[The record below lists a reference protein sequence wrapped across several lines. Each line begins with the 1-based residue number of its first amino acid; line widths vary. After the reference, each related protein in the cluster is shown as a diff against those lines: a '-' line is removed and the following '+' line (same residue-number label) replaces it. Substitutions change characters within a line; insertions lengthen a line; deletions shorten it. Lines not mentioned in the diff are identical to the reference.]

1 MEAIGQERKVHSEKL
16 LELGF
21 SPKEVAAAEAMER
34 AGLYDMEPS
43 EDLVE
48 RTIRRCAA
56 TLRPEEATSDD
67 VPLIQMPVRILEEYA
82 SALKELSPALL
93 ELPEWNEFARLQ
105 ELQQACLATVHF
117 AHARR
122 DRPVV
127 MLDNHNLFEPSW
139 WDVDTGFRGIRSA
152 CQIANKAAVDNGVP
166 PSTVAVV
173 LRPNVEDYSPSD
185 LQAIDSLVRS
195 CNSNLWW
202 IPYKNAGKFK
212 GLNCIILGEER
223 TLVLDAKQYSPSKA
237 LKSFH
242 ESRDLHDTVCLRGQL
257 EDFAHTGTQILI
269 EGNLT
274 KEAEQQIAL
283 KPGIRGLLFKV
294 ISEECPVAYR

>member
-48 RTIRRCAA
+48 RTIRRCADS
-56 TLRPEEATSDD
+56 LRPEGASSDE
-67 VPLIQMPVRILEEYA
+67 VPLIPLPGRILEGYA

-93 ELPEWNEFARLQ
+93 DLPEWNEFSRLQ

-122 DRPVV
+122 IRPVV

-152 CQIANKAAVDNGVP
+152 CQIANKAAVDDGVQ
-166 PSTVAVV
+166 PSAVAVV

-185 LQAIDSLVRS
+185 LEAIDSLLHS
-195 CNSNLWW
+195 CTSDLWW
-202 IPYKNAGKFK
+202 IPFGNAGKYQ
-212 GLNCIILGEER
+212 GLNCIVLGEER
-223 TLVLDAKQYSPSKA
+223 VLVLEAKQYSPSKA
-237 LKSFH
+237 LKSFQ
-242 ESRDLHDTVCLRGQL
+242 ESRNLHDTVCLRGQL
-257 EDFAHTGTQILI
+257 ENFAHTGTQILI
-269 EGNLT
+269 EGHLT
-274 KEAEQQIAL
+274 KEAAKQIDM
-283 KPGIRGLLFKV
+283 KQGIRQLLYKV
-294 ISEECPVAYR
+294 ISEGCPVTYR

>member
-1 MEAIGQERKVHSEKL
+1 MEATRQERKVHAEKL
-16 LELGF
+16 RELGF
-21 SPKEVAAAEAMER
+21 SPKEVEAAEAMER

-56 TLRPEEATSDD
+56 TLRPEEASSDD
-67 VPLIQMPVRILEEYA
+67 VPLIPMPARILEEYA

-93 ELPEWNEFARLQ
+93 ELPEWDEFSRLQ

-122 DRPVV
+122 NRPVV

-166 PSTVAVV
+166 PSAVAVV

-185 LQAIDSLVRS
+185 LEAIDSLVHS
-195 CNSNLWW
+195 CNSDLWW
-202 IPYKNAGKFK
+202 IPYRNAGKFK
-212 GLNCIILGEER
+212 GLNCIVLGEER
-223 TLVLDAKQYSPSKA
+223 ALVLDAKQYSPSKA

-242 ESRDLHDTVCLRGQL
+242 ESRDLHDTVSMRGQV

-269 EGNLT
+269 EGQLT
-274 KEAEQQIAL
+274 KEAAQQIAGG
-283 KPGIRGLLFKV
+283 PGIKRLLDKV
-294 ISEECPVAYR
+294 ISEGLSVACR